1 MDTKITIYLNDFTK
15 ARKFINEA
23 SRFISDIDVI
33 RDRYIIDGKSAIGI
47 FTLDL
52 SKPVD
57 VEIHSDDQC
66 EVKRFHEIME
76 EFVVHEWYYLLS

>member
-1 MDTKITIYLNDFTK
+1 MNKRLTINLNDFTK

-23 SRFISDIDVI
+23 SKFISYIDVI

-47 FTLDL
+47 FTIDL

-57 VEIHSDDQC
+57 VEIHSDDPY
-66 EVKRFHEIME
+66 EIKRFNDIMS
-76 EFVVHEWYYLLS
+76 EFA

>member
-57 VEIHSDDQC
+57 VKIHSDDQC
-66 EVKRFHEIME
+66 EIKRFHEIME
-76 EFVVHEWYYLLS
+76 EFVVRE

>member
-1 MDTKITIYLNDFTK
+1 MNKRITVNLNDFTK
-15 ARKFINEA
+15 ARKFINEV
-23 SRFISDIDVI
+23 SKFISDVDVI

-57 VEIHSDDQC
+57 VEIHSDN
-66 EVKRFHEIME
+66 EYEIKRFNEIME
-76 EFVVHEWYYLLS
+76 EFLVNE

>member
-1 MDTKITIYLNDFTK
+1 MNTRITINLNNFSK

-23 SRFISDIDVI
+23 SKFISNIDVI
-33 RDRYIIDGKSAIGI
+33 RDRYVIDGKSAIGI

-57 VEIHSDDQC
+57 VEIHSDDSY
-66 EVKRFHEIME
+66 EIKRFNDIMN
-76 EFVVHEWYYLLS
+76 EFK

>member
-1 MDTKITIYLNDFTK
+1 MNARLTINLNDFSK

-23 SRFISDIDVI
+23 NKFFSDIDVI
-33 RDRYIIDGKSAIGI
+33 RDRYVIDGKSAIGI

-57 VEIHSDDQC
+57 VEIHSDDSY
-66 EVKRFHEIME
+66 EIKRFNDIMN
-76 EFVVHEWYYLLS
+76 EFK